1 MFFINIIFSFLLICS
16 LCSANRWYR
25 MFSANHDDSCIDRHK
40 RFQRCIPDFINA
52 AYQKPIYVSSTCGNS
67 PKEFCSISQLN
78 NNQEIDYLTDINNP
92 NNLTCWQSDLV
103 KQSDNVSLVLSLK
116 KKFEL
121 TYISLQFCSQGKPDS
136 MAIFKSMDMGLT
148 WIPLQYYSNNCEETF
163 NKSSNGIITRSNEQE
178 ALCIDTKSQLS
189 SMSESRIAFSTLE
202 GRPSAYEFDTSPVL
216 QDWVTATDIK
226 IVLLSSNLEPNS
238 YSVADLAVGGRC
250 KCNGH
255 ASKCIANSDARLV
268 CDCKHN
274 TAGDECERC
283 KDFHYDRPWA
293 RATQRDANECVVCN
307 CNKHSTKCRFNLELY
322 KMSGHKSGGVCIDCQ
337 HNTAGR
343 SCQYCRESFTRDLTQ
358 PMTSVNACQA
368 CTCNNHSQQCRFN
381 KELYLLSGR
390 KSGGICIQC
399 KHNTV
404 GRHCSYCKETFYRD
418 PDLPITHPQICKACN
433 CHPVGS
439 RGKVCNQTTGQCP
452 CKEGV
457 SGLRC
462 DRCIKG
468 YQQTKSPIAPCIKK
482 IELSPSNSYSIY
494 NRNEN
499 VYRYHEQDAN
509 NDGDDDDDDDIHTTS
524 TEKTTTTTTATTST
538 TTISSILTE
547 YNPSIDMEQ
556 YCGACRY
563 YSRRLHVK
571 KYCKRDYTIHARVTN
586 RHDAGQWI
594 SYLLTIVRVYK
605 DRLNRIQES
614 EQWIWLS
621 RKDVQCGC
629 PRLKLDKQYLLMGF
643 YDQMQTS
650 LSLDRTSVVIEWRPR
665 MEQRMN
671 LFRKYELNKKC

>member
-1 MFFINIIFSFLLICS
+1 MFFIKLIFSFVLISLS

-25 MFSANHDDSCIDRHK
+25 MFNTYYDDPCIDHHK

-52 AYQKPIYVSSTCGNS
+52 AYQKPVYVSSTCGNS
-67 PKEFCSISQLN
+67 PKEFCNLSQLN
-78 NNQEIDYLTDINNP
+78 KNHPIDYLTDINNP
-92 NNLTCWQSDLV
+92 NNLTCWQSDLI
-103 KQSDNVSLVLSLK
+103 KQGDNISLILSLK

-121 TYISLQFCSQGKPDS
+121 TYISLQFCSQNKPDS

-148 WIPLQYYSNNCEETF
+148 WIPLQYYSNNCEDIF

-189 SMSESRIAFSTLE
+189 TISSESRIAFSTLE

-226 IVLLSSNLEPNS
+226 IILLSSSLSSSNIELNS
-238 YSVADLAVGGRC
+238 YSVADFAVGGRC

-255 ASKCIANSDARLV
+255 ASKCLTNSDGRLV

-322 KMSGHKSGGVCIDCQ
+322 KMSGHKSGGVCLDCQ

-343 SCQYCRESFTRDLTQ
+343 SCHYCREGFTRDLTQ
-358 PMTSVNACQA
+358 SMTSINACQ
-368 CTCNNHSQQCRFN
+368 
-381 KELYLLSGR
+381 
-390 KSGGICIQC
+390 
-399 KHNTV
+399 
-404 GRHCSYCKETFYRD
+404 
-418 PDLPITHPQICKACN
+418 ACN

-439 RGKVCNQTTGQCP
+439 RGKICNQTTGQCP
-452 CKEGV
+452 CKDGV
-457 SGLRC
+457 TGLRC
-462 DRCIKG
+462 DRCMKG
-468 YQQTKSPIAPCIKK
+468 YQQTKSPISPCIKK
-482 IELSPSNSYSIY
+482 LDLQSSNLYNIY
-494 NRNEN
+494 NQDNN
-499 VYRYHEQDAN
+499 MHRYHEQDVDN
-509 NDGDDDDDDDIHTTS
+509 DDDDVYTPPTKRTTI
-524 TEKTTTTTTATTST
+524 TTTTTTSMTTVRP
-538 TTISSILTE
+538 ILTE
-547 YNPSIDMEQ
+547 YNPLIDMGQ

-586 RHDAGQWI
+586 QHDAGQWI

-614 EQWIWLS
+614 EQWVWVS
-621 RKDVQCGC
+621 RKDVQCSC

-671 LFRKYELNKKC
+671 RFRRYELNKKC

>member
-1 MFFINIIFSFLLICS
+1 MFFIKLIFSFVLISSS

-25 MFSANHDDSCIDRHK
+25 MFNTNHDDPCIDRHK

-52 AYQKPIYVSSTCGNS
+52 AYQKPIYVTSTCGNS
-67 PKEFCSISQLN
+67 PKEFCNLSQLN
-78 NNQEIDYLTDINNP
+78 QNHPIDYLTDINNP
-92 NNLTCWQSDLV
+92 NNLTCWQSDLI
-103 KQSDNVSLVLSLK
+103 KQNDNVSLILSFK

-121 TYISLQFCSQGKPDS
+121 TYISLQFCSPNKPDS

-148 WIPLQYYSNNCEETF
+148 WIPLQYYSNNCEDIF
-163 NKSSNGIITRSNEQE
+163 NKSSNGLITRSNEQE
-178 ALCIDTKSQLS
+178 ALCIDTKSQLLT
-189 SMSESRIAFSTLE
+189 MSETRIAFSTLE

-226 IVLLSSNLEPNS
+226 IILLSSNIEPNS
-238 YSVADLAVGGRC
+238 YSLADFAVGGRC

-255 ASKCIANSDARLV
+255 ASKCITNSDGRLV

-293 RATQRDANECVVCN
+293 RATQRDANECV
-307 CNKHSTKCRFNLELY
+307 
-322 KMSGHKSGGVCIDCQ
+322 
-337 HNTAGR
+337 
-343 SCQYCRESFTRDLTQ
+343 
-358 PMTSVNACQA
+358 
-368 CTCNNHSQQCRFN
+368 
-381 KELYLLSGR
+381 
-390 KSGGICIQC
+390 
-399 KHNTV
+399 
-404 GRHCSYCKETFYRD
+404 
-418 PDLPITHPQICKACN
+418 ACN

-452 CKEGV
+452 CKDGV
-457 SGLRC
+457 TGLRC
-462 DRCIKG
+462 DRCMKG
-468 YQQTKSPIAPCIKK
+468 YQQTKSPISPCIRK
-482 IELSPSNSYSIY
+482 LDLQSSNLYNIY
-494 NRNEN
+494 NRDDN
-499 VYRYHEQDAN
+499 VQRYHEQDVDN
-509 NDGDDDDDDDIHTTS
+509 DDDDDVYTPPI
-524 TEKTTTTTTATTST
+524 ERTTAAITTTST
-538 TTISSILTE
+538 TTIRSILTE
-547 YNPSIDMEQ
+547 YNPSIDMGQ

-586 RHDAGQWI
+586 QHDAGQWI

-614 EQWIWLS
+614 EQWVWVS
-621 RKDVQCGC
+621 RKDVQCSC
-629 PRLKLDKQYLLMGF
+629 PRLQLDKQYLLMGF

-671 LFRKYELNKKC
+671 RFRRYELNKKC

>member
-1 MFFINIIFSFLLICS
+1 
-16 LCSANRWYR
+16 

-255 ASKCIANSDARLV
+255 ASKCIANR
-268 CDCKHN
+268 
-274 TAGDECERC
+274 
-283 KDFHYDRPWA
+283 
-293 RATQRDANECVVCN
+293 
-307 CNKHSTKCRFNLELY
+307 
-322 KMSGHKSGGVCIDCQ
+322 
-337 HNTAGR
+337 
-343 SCQYCRESFTRDLTQ
+343 
-358 PMTSVNACQA
+358 
-368 CTCNNHSQQCRFN
+368 
-381 KELYLLSGR
+381 
-390 KSGGICIQC
+390 
-399 KHNTV
+399 
-404 GRHCSYCKETFYRD
+404 
-418 PDLPITHPQICKACN
+418 
-433 CHPVGS
+433 
-439 RGKVCNQTTGQCP
+439 
-452 CKEGV
+452 
-457 SGLRC
+457 
-462 DRCIKG
+462 
-468 YQQTKSPIAPCIKK
+468 
-482 IELSPSNSYSIY
+482 
-494 NRNEN
+494 
-499 VYRYHEQDAN
+499 
-509 NDGDDDDDDDIHTTS
+509 
-524 TEKTTTTTTATTST
+524 
-538 TTISSILTE
+538 
-547 YNPSIDMEQ
+547 
-556 YCGACRY
+556 
-563 YSRRLHVK
+563 
-571 KYCKRDYTIHARVTN
+571 
-586 RHDAGQWI
+586 
-594 SYLLTIVRVYK
+594 
-605 DRLNRIQES
+605 
-614 EQWIWLS
+614 
-621 RKDVQCGC
+621 
-629 PRLKLDKQYLLMGF
+629 
-643 YDQMQTS
+643 
-650 LSLDRTSVVIEWRPR
+650 
-665 MEQRMN
+665 
-671 LFRKYELNKKC
+671 

>member
-1 MFFINIIFSFLLICS
+1 MFNS
-16 LCSANRWYR
+16 NY
-25 MFSANHDDSCIDRHK
+25 DDPCIDRHK

-67 PKEFCSISQLN
+67 PKEFCNLSQLN
-78 NNQEIDYLTDINNP
+78 QNHPNDYLTDINNP
-92 NNLTCWQSDLV
+92 NNLTCWQSDLI
-103 KQSDNVSLVLSLK
+103 KQGENVSLILSLK

-121 TYISLQFCSQGKPDS
+121 TYISLQFCSQSKPDS
-136 MAIFKSMDMGLT
+136 MGIYKSMDMGLT
-148 WIPLQYYSNNCEETF
+148 WIPLQYYSNNCEDIF
-163 NKSSNGIITRSNEQE
+163 NKSSQGIITRSNEQE

-202 GRPSAYEFDTSPVL
+202 GRPSAYEFDSSPVL

-226 IVLLSSNLEPNS
+226 IVLLSPHIDMNS
-238 YSVADLAVGGRC
+238 YSVADFAVGGRC

-255 ASKCIANSDARLV
+255 ASKCIPNSDGRSV

-322 KMSGHKSGGVCIDCQ
+322 KISGHKSGGVCLDCQ

-343 SCQYCRESFTRDLTQ
+343 SCHYCREGFTRDLTQ
-358 PMTSVNACQA
+358 SMTSINACRA
-368 CTCNNHSQQCRFN
+368 CNCNNHSRQCRFN

-404 GRHCSYCKETFYRD
+404 GRYCSYCKETFYRD
-418 PDLPITHPQICKACN
+418 PNLPITHPEICKACN

-439 RGKVCNQTTGQCP
+439 RGKVCNQTSGQCP
-452 CKEGV
+452 CKDGV

-462 DRCIKG
+462 DRCLKG

-482 IELSPSNSYSIY
+482 LKLQSYNIY
-494 NRNEN
+494 NEN
-499 VYRYHEQDAN
+499 DNTNSYHEQD
-509 NDGDDDDDDDIHTTS
+509 DEDVYTS
-524 TEKTTTTTTATTST
+524 TMTTTTTTTTALIT
-538 TTISSILTE
+538 TTNQPGITE
-547 YNPSIDMEQ
+547 YNPSIDMGQ

-586 RHDAGQWI
+586 RHDAGQWV

-614 EQWIWLS
+614 EQWVWVS
-621 RKDVQCGC
+621 RKDVQCSC

-671 LFRKYELNKKC
+671 RFRRYELNKKC